1 MKVRLSQITIDTTT
15 IKAIHNKYKKLQAG
29 TKTVRPHYCIEF
41 IDNNFMKITK
51 QLKILLKDMEGVI
64 YENKNR

>member
-1 MKVRLSQITIDTTT
+1 MKVRLSQITIDSSK

-41 IDNNFMKITK
+41 IDGIFMEITK
-51 QLKILLKDMEGVI
+51 QEYKKLKGIL
-64 YENKNR
+64 KNEEDKM